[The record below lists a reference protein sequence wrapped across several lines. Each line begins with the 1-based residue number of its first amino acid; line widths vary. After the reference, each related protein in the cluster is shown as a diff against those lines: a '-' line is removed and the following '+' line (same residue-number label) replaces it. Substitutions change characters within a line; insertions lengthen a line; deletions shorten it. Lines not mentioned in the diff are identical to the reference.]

1 MGSVYA
7 LANQKGG
14 VGKTTTAIN
23 LGACLAEYGRKVLL
37 VDMDPQANAT
47 SGLGV
52 DKSGV
57 SPSIY
62 DVLMGQSDLARAIV
76 LTNRVGLDLAPAS
89 LALAGAEVEMVSLMA
104 REQRLNRALKTIV
117 ERYDYILVDCPPSLG
132 LLTVNSL
139 TAADGVIIP
148 VQCEY
153 LALEGVGQ
161 LVNTINLVHD
171 NLNQR
176 LRLVGLVMTMY
187 DARTNL
193 SQQVVDEVRSHFPQA
208 IFRTIV
214 PRSVRLSEAPSY
226 GKSII
231 DYDPTCKGALAYK
244 ALAEELLG
252 RD

>member
-1 MGSVYA
+1 M
-7 LANQKGG
+7 
-14 VGKTTTAIN
+14 
-23 LGACLAEYGRKVLL
+23 
-37 VDMDPQANAT
+37 
-47 SGLGV
+47 
-52 DKSGV
+52 
-57 SPSIY
+57 
-62 DVLMGQSDLARAIV
+62 
-76 LTNRVGLDLAPAS
+76 
-89 LALAGAEVEMVSLMA
+89 
-104 REQRLNRALKTIV
+104 
-117 ERYDYILVDCPPSLG
+117 
-132 LLTVNSL
+132 
-139 TAADGVIIP
+139 
-148 VQCEY
+148 
-153 LALEGVGQ
+153 
-161 LVNTINLVHD
+161 NTINLVHD